1 MKHSVF
7 QSEKALN
14 EAKAT
19 EERRGLKIFCSDSDE
34 NGTLPELLRLSGK
47 PAAPKPSAL
56 ALFRIVVRLA
66 RSCRQMYHIDMM
78 TPPSTLR
85 STSSKIPDA
94 AAFFPDAA
102 VRAWLDDLV
111 AVRGL
116 SRNTELAYAQDM
128 SALRDFLEETAT
140 PLAAV
145 TEETLLLFA
154 GSRREKGDC
163 SRTLARRLSSLRRFF
178 VWCMEHD
185 ELNTNPTDRMD
196 GPKLPLHLPVVL
208 SRRETLRLLE
218 APDRRTT
225 LGRRDAAMLEILY
238 AAGLRVSELTGL
250 RPGDLDLQR
259 GVLKVFGKGGKER
272 YVPLHEAAIRHLRTY
287 LRDVRPSF
295 KPTEDFVFLN
305 RSGKKLTRQG
315 VWKLIKRYAL
325 SADVRKTISPH
336 TFRHSFATHLLEG
349 GADLRSVQLLLGHA
363 DMAATELYTHVQAD
377 RLRRIHN
384 AFHPR
389 SFPAGSPRLD
399 GERNGDEACCNPQP
413 SHPQTDSATD
423 G

>member
-1 MKHSVF
+1 
-7 QSEKALN
+7 
-14 EAKAT
+14 
-19 EERRGLKIFCSDSDE
+19 
-34 NGTLPELLRLSGK
+34 
-47 PAAPKPSAL
+47 
-56 ALFRIVVRLA
+56 
-66 RSCRQMYHIDMM
+66 M
-78 TPPSTLR
+78 TTFPSTPQ
-85 STSSKIPDA
+85 TAQVSSKTSGEE
-94 AAFFPDAA
+94 AFFPHGA
-102 VRAWLDDLV
+102 VRRWLDDLV

-116 SRNTELAYAQDM
+116 SRNTELAYAQDLT
-128 SALRDFLEETAT
+128 ALRDFLEESAT

-154 GSRREKGDC
+154 GSRRGKGDC

-178 VWCMEHD
+178 VWCTEHGT
-185 ELNTNPTDRMD
+185 LNANPAGRMD

-208 SRRETLRLLE
+208 TRQETIRLLDT
-218 APDRRTT
+218 PDHRTM
-225 LGRRDAAMLEILY
+225 LGLRDAAMLETLY
-238 AAGLRVSELTGL
+238 AAGLRVSELTGM

-259 GVLKVFGKGGKER
+259 GVLKVFGKGDKER
-272 YVPLHEAAIRHLRTY
+272 HVPLHEPAVRRLRAY

-295 KPTEDFVFLN
+295 NPVEDVVFLN
-305 RSGKKLTRQG
+305 RSGRQLTRQG

-325 SADVRKTISPH
+325 LADIRKTISPH

-363 DMAATELYTHVQAD
+363 DMAATELYTHVQTD

-389 SFPAGSPRLD
+389 SFPTAGEPGDAPS
-399 GERNGDEACCNPQP
+399 GESASLNPQP
-413 SHPQTDSATD
+413 IHPPTESAAE